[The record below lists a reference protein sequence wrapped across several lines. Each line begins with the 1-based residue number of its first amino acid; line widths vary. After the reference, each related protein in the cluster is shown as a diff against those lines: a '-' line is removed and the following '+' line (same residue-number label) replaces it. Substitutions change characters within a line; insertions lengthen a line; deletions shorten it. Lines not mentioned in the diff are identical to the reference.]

1 MDIKAKLSE
10 EFNLKPAYAANIVD
24 LIEEGNT
31 IPFIARYRKEMHG
44 GQSDELL
51 RDFSDRLTYLK
62 NLTARK
68 DEVRASIEGQGKWT
82 DELAAA
88 LDKAVTLTEVEDVYR
103 PYKQKK
109 KTRASVAVER
119 GLEPLADIIFAQEMK
134 ECDLTALASEYID
147 EEKGVAS
154 AEDAING
161 AKDIIAE
168 RVSDDAEIRKA
179 LREFIMEEGTVSSA
193 FNDKQEDKEKLNVYE
208 MYKEFSEKIKTLPS
222 HRILALNR
230 GEKDEC
236 LKVTV
241 ACDNDRAV
249 EKIKAK
255 FMKPSAFDKEMS
267 EAIEDSYDRLIF
279 PSIERE
285 VRNELTD
292 KANEQAI
299 KMFEVNLKPLL
310 MQPPLKGKVIIGL
323 DPAYRTGCKIAVID
337 QSGNMLD
344 HTVIF
349 PTPPQNKTEDAKRV
363 MLGLIK
369 KYNADVIS
377 IGNGTASKESEIFV
391 ADLIKDCP
399 RKVQYM
405 VVNEAGASVYSASK
419 LGTEEFPNEDVTVRS
434 AVSIA
439 RRLMDPLAELI
450 KIDVKSIGVGQYQ
463 HDMPQ
468 KRLTEVLEGVVE
480 DCVNSVGVDLNTASY
495 SLLAYVSGLNTS
507 IAKNIV
513 AYRAK
518 TPFTD
523 RRQLLEVGKLGPKAF
538 QQCAGF
544 LRIQGGDS
552 VLDNTGVHPES
563 YEAAEKL
570 LKKYGYTDDDVKSGG
585 LGDLKAKVKAD
596 GEEKVAEEIGVGA
609 LTLHDIV
616 EEILKPGR
624 DIRAD
629 LPAPVLRADLMDM
642 KDLKEGMELTGT
654 VRNVIDF
661 GAFVDIGVHHDGLVH
676 VSEIS
681 DRFIKHPSEAL
692 SVGQVVKVKVIGVD
706 PVKQRINLSI
716 KQASGFVS
724 QRPAGGA
731 SREKADNHSRDNRN
745 FNRDNRGGNRDNRNF
760 NRDNRPK
767 REEKSLDDMLAALKN
782 KYNKH

>member
-134 ECDLTALASEYID
+134 ECDLAALASEYID

-349 PTPPQNKTEDAKRV
+349 PTPPQNKTEEAKRV

-523 RRQLLEVGKLGPKAF
+523 RSQLLEVGKLGPKAF

-570 LKKYGYTDDDVKSGG
+570 LKKYGYTDDDVKNGG

-724 QRPAGGA
+724 QKPAGGA

>member
-10 EFNLKPAYAANIVD
+10 EFNLKPVYAANIVD

-68 DEVRASIEGQGKWT
+68 DEVRAAIEGQGKWT

-134 ECDLTALASEYID
+134 ECDLAALASEYID

-349 PTPPQNKTEDAKRV
+349 PTPPQNKTEEAKRV

-419 LGTEEFPNEDVTVRS
+419 LGTEEFPDEDVTVRS